1 MKENLK
7 HIPYRISSC
16 VFLIKF
22 AEAQKTENEQRDS
35 DKVFHRIQENYIACS
50 FYEWICIYYPAA
62 FYVLFKDKGTCLS

>member
-22 AEAQKTENEQRDS
+22 AEAQKTENEQKDS
-35 DKVFHRIQENYIACS
+35 DKVFPRIQENYIACS
-50 FYEWICIYYPAA
+50 VYEWICIYYPAA